1 MIEITGARG
10 KKDEKERISKKG
22 RLPHVKQG
30 EKSFHAELH
39 KTLALEIEGTLE
51 ELLEDLKER
60 ERSFLEQQTEHEM
73 LHYKALVHKIIK
85 TIIDEGLREKTLKRT
100 KKNWG
105 DYVIIEK
112 INSRLLELTESITR
126 RNKAFDLLKT
136 IEEIRGLILDL
147 VY

>member
-10 KKDEKERISKKG
+10 KKDEKERIGKKG
-22 RLPHVKQG
+22 KLPPVKHG
-30 EKSFHAELH
+30 EKNFRAELH
-39 KTLALEIEGTLE
+39 RTMALEIEGTIE
-51 ELLEDLKER
+51 ELLENLKDR
-60 ERSFLEQQTEHEM
+60 ERRFLEQQTEHEM
-73 LHYKALVHKIIK
+73 LHYKAMVQKIIK

-112 INSRLLELTESITR
+112 INTRLLELTESITR
-126 RNKAFDLLKT
+126 GNKAFDLLKT